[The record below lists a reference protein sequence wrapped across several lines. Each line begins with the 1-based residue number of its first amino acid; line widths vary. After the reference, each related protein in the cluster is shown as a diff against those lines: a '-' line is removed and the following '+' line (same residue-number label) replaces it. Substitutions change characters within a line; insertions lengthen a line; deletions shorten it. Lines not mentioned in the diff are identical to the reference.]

1 MANEFVARNGLIAL
15 DNSTVSGS
23 LNVINNITGSNAL
36 FTGTITAQT
45 LLVQDITSSRDFVTG
60 STKFGTVPANTHQ
73 FTGSVSISGS
83 LAFPTIAIG
92 TTETN
97 IVVADASGN
106 LRFRSNLSLQGTTG
120 ETGAQGTTGAT
131 GAQGIQGT
139 IGAQGVQG
147 VQGVMG
153 DTGAQGAIGTGTQ
166 GAIGATGA
174 QGTQGAIGT
183 TGAQGAIGTT
193 GAQGAIGATGAQGV
207 QGVQGTTGATGAQG
221 TIGTTGA
228 QGATGATGA
237 QGVQGVQGIQ
247 GVQGLQ
253 GIQGTIGTT
262 GAQGTTGAIGAQG
275 VQGVQGTIGTTGAQG
290 TIGTTGAQGTIG
302 TTGAQGTIGTTGAQ
316 GSTGATGAQ
325 GATGATGAQGTIG
338 TTGAQG
344 TTGTTGAQGTTG
356 TTGAQGTV
364 GTTGA
369 QGTIGTTGAQGTTG
383 ATGASAGI
391 TSYTNVAD
399 NRVITSVNS
408 STINAEANLTF
419 DGSTLTV
426 SGNTANKVSIIGSG
440 SAANFTLFSVDGANG
455 RLLEVTDDLSD
466 SLFSVNTI
474 AGLPVI
480 EAFANNTVRMGQY
493 GQQALFVAA
502 TSVGMGNEAPAYKL
516 DVTGTIR
523 ASADVIAYSDARVKT
538 DVITIENALDKVKAL
553 RGVTYIRVD
562 TEDKSRKMGVIAQE
576 TEKVLPEVVQ
586 QDDNGRYSV
595 AYGNIV
601 GVLIEAI
608 KEQQLQIEELKLKI
622 K

>member
-23 LNVINNITGSNAL
+23 LNVTGNVTGNNATI
-36 FTGTITAQT
+36 TGTITAQT
-45 LLVQDITSSRDFVTG
+45 LIVQTITSSTDFVTG
-60 STKFGTVPANTHQ
+60 STRFGTILANTHQ

-83 LAFPTIAIG
+83 LAVPTITAG

-97 IVVADASGN
+97 IIVADASGN
-106 LRFRSNLSLQGTTG
+106 LRFRSNLSLQGATG

-153 DTGAQGAIGTGTQ
+153 NNGAQGAIGTGAQ

-174 QGTQGAIGT
+174 QGAQGAIGT
-183 TGAQGAIGTT
+183 TGAQGAIGST

-207 QGVQGTTGATGAQG
+207 QGVQGTTGATGTQG

-247 GVQGLQ
+247 GVQGVQGVQGLQ

-262 GAQGTTGAIGAQG
+262 GAQGTTGATGA
-275 VQGVQGTIGTTGAQG
+275 QGVQGTIGTTGAQG
-290 TIGTTGAQGTIG
+290 TIGTTGAQG
-302 TTGAQGTIGTTGAQ
+302 A
-316 GSTGATGAQ
+316 TGATGAQ
-325 GATGATGAQGTIG
+325 GATGATGAQGTVG

-344 TTGTTGAQGTTG
+344 TIGTTGAQGTTG

-408 STINAEANLTF
+408 STINAETNLTF

-426 SGNTANKVSIIGSG
+426 SGNTANKVSVVGSG
-440 SAANFTLFSVDGANG
+440 SAANFTLFSIDGANG
-455 RLLEVTDDLSD
+455 RLFEVTDDLSD

-480 EAFANNTVRMGQY
+480 EAFANNTVRMGQF
-493 GQQALFVAA
+493 GQQALFVTA

-523 ASADVIAYSDARVKT
+523 ASADVIAFSDARVKT

>member
-23 LNVINNITGSNAL
+23 LNVLNSITGSNAL

-60 STKFGTVPANTHQ
+60 STKFGTLLANTHQ

-83 LAFPTIAIG
+83 LAFPTITAG

-97 IVVADASGN
+97 IIVADASGN
-106 LRFRSNLSLQGTTG
+106 LRFRSNLSLQGATG

-153 DTGAQGAIGTGTQ
+153 NNGAQGAIGTGAQ

-174 QGTQGAIGT
+174 QGAQGAIGT
-183 TGAQGAIGTT
+183 TGAQGAIGST

-207 QGVQGTTGATGAQG
+207 QGVQGTTGATGTQG

-247 GVQGLQ
+247 GVQGVQGLQ

-262 GAQGTTGAIGAQG
+262 GAQGTTGATGA
-275 VQGVQGTIGTTGAQG
+275 QGVQGTIGTTGAQG
-290 TIGTTGAQGTIG
+290 TIGTTGAQGATG
-302 TTGAQGTIGTTGAQ
+302 ATGAQGA
-316 GSTGATGAQ
+316 TGATGAQ
-325 GATGATGAQGTIG
+325 GATGATGAQGTVG

-344 TTGTTGAQGTTG
+344 TIGTTGAQGTTG

-408 STINAEANLTF
+408 STINAETNLTF

-426 SGNTANKVSIIGSG
+426 SGNTANKVSVVGSG
-440 SAANFTLFSVDGANG
+440 SAANFTLFSIDGANG
-455 RLLEVTDDLSD
+455 RLFEVTDDLSD

-480 EAFANNTVRMGQY
+480 EAFANNTVRMGQF
-493 GQQALFVAA
+493 GQQALFVSAS
-502 TSVGMGNEAPAYKL
+502 SVGMGNEVPAYKL

-523 ASADVIAYSDARVKT
+523 ASADVIAFSDARVKT

-608 KEQQLQIEELKLKI
+608 KEQQLQIEELKTLLNK
-622 K
+622 